1 MSVVIDANCLV
12 SAALPQHEHHAT
24 TVAELQRRRAAG
36 HTFVMASHAV
46 LEAYA
51 VLTRLPP
58 PHRLSAADAA
68 DVLDRNW
75 GGSECTALTGS
86 ETWKLVRHE
95 AAAGVSGARI
105 YDAVIAATARKAK
118 ADEIL
123 SWNVRH
129 FAGAQPAAV
138 SPGK

>member
-1 MSVVIDANCLV
+1 MRVVIDANCLV
-12 SAALPQHEHHAT
+12 AAALPQHEHHAMT
-24 TVAELQRRRAAG
+24 LADLQRRRAAG
-36 HTFVMASHAV
+36 QNPCDG
-46 LEAYA
+46 
-51 VLTRLPP
+51 LTRDSRSLCRAHAAPAAA
-58 PHRLSAADAA
+58 SADAA
-68 DVLDRNW
+68 DLLDRNW
-75 GGSECTALTGS
+75 GGSECIALTGS
-86 ETWKLVRHE
+86 ETWKLLRHE
-95 AAAGVSGARI
+95 AASGVSGARI